1 MNKIQRD
8 YIKLMVA
15 LSKFKEYQPQFAK
28 KIEKSVDELMEAIE

>member
-8 YIKLMVA
+8 YIKLMIA

-28 KIEKSVDELMEAIE
+28 EIGKSVDKLMEVIE